1 MADYFQEQ
9 DHLSSPTINQFTST
23 LPQRFPTGGSKQG
36 ARPRTSPAIFRTQH
50 TISTDHLYLRETNR
64 AFEITSD
71 PGAAEAPP
79 YPALRL
85 FDAVSRACEQV
96 LFLFK
101 ELERGDDEI
110 TYRELLRHCFQDT
123 VFSEE
128 LTHISQ
134 FSHPHHQE
142 LPTQLSALLE
152 TGYSLY
158 DIHDLQQ
165 RTHHEEVAV
174 RR

>member
-23 LPQRFPTGGSKQG
+23 LPQRLPTAGSRQAG
-36 ARPRTSPAIFRTQH
+36 RPRTSPAIFRTQH

-71 PGAAEAPP
+71 AETGGAAP

-85 FDAVSRACEQV
+85 FDAVSRACEQI

-101 ELERGDDEI
+101 ELERGDDAI
-110 TYRELLRHCFQDT
+110 IY
-123 VFSEE
+123 
-128 LTHISQ
+128 
-134 FSHPHHQE
+134 P
-142 LPTQLSALLE
+142 
-152 TGYSLY
+152 
-158 DIHDLQQ
+158 
-165 RTHHEEVAV
+165 
-174 RR
+174 